1 MIEAGD
7 VVAFIDDVM
16 VETETEEGHDDI
28 VEKVLRKMAE
38 NDLFVKPEKCV
49 WNVRE
54 VGFLEVIIGL
64 DGIKMKKKKIQRV
77 VDWLVLRS
85 VKNMQKFL
93 ELTNY
98 YRQFVKDFAKVAKP
112 LHKMIKK
119 DVKWNWREKWQKAF
133 EKLKERFILEP
144 VLLTPDLDIEMRVE
158 IDILDF
164 AMEEVLSMKCEDEK
178 QRSVAYISKLLNE
191 AERNY
196 EIHDKEMLAITR
208 YLEIWRYFLEGAK
221 NEFKIWIL
229 YKSSEVESKTGQIS
243 LVFFKI

>member
-1 MIEAGD
+1 LIDNIGKKVFTKMDLRWRYNNVRIKEGDEWKAVFSMLEGIFELTLMFFGLTNPPVTFQALVNNLLRDMIEAGD

-112 LHKMIKK
+112 LHEMIKK

-144 VLLTPDLDIEMRVE
+144 VLLTPDFDIEMRVE

-178 QRSVAYISKLLNE
+178 
-191 AERNY
+191 
-196 EIHDKEMLAITR
+196 
-208 YLEIWRYFLEGAK
+208 
-221 NEFKIWIL
+221 
-229 YKSSEVESKTGQIS
+229 
-243 LVFFKI
+243 